1 MTDTSKRDLEALR
14 ALNKRFIHNFVTND
28 VAAHDA
34 ILHPSFYSITPTGR
48 RLDRETYL
56 KHWATGFDPEVI
68 VYWDMRDERITVV
81 DDVAL
86 VTATNRWVRARE
98 GVETPGMTCYTD
110 TYVRTPGGWLCILAQ
125 LTPVAPENYPR
136 DDTIVVK
143 YLRGER
149 QEKRPHPEP

>member
-1 MTDTSKRDLEALR
+1 MTDTSRRDHDALR

-28 VAAHDA
+28 VPSHDA
-34 ILHPSFYSITPTGR
+34 ILHPAFMSIGPTGR
-48 RLDRETYL
+48 RVDRETYL

-68 VYWDMRDERITVV
+68 VYWDMRDERITVIG
-81 DDVAL
+81 DLAL
-86 VTATNRWVRARE
+86 VTATNRWVRSRE
-98 GVETPGMTCYTD
+98 GVDTPGMTCYTD
-110 TYVRTPGGWLCILAQ
+110 TYVRTPVGWLCVLAQ

-149 QEKRPHPEP
+149 Q